1 MADTTHSR
9 WSGILKQVTA
19 DPGLRLEA
27 GPILDQA
34 RTVLAIAVGPANVW
48 LADPRQ
54 VAAPPETASWFQ
66 ARVEA
71 PVSLALRVAPDFAPQ
86 AERVLI
92 EVFVSVVATA
102 IERAEAPSAVRAPL
116 RSPHLLPLRSGSGM
130 VLVVDDEH
138 EVRAT
143 ARGMLEALGYS
154 AIEAE
159 DGPSALLLFDR
170 HRTELRAVL
179 LDMTMP
185 LMSGEE
191 VFRELRLRDPGVRVV
206 LSTGY
211 AQVDARRLGGLIG
224 LRGFLQKPYSVR
236 QLSETLSRALEDQ
249 GPDIR

>member
-1 MADTTHSR
+1 MAETPQIR
-9 WSGILKQVTA
+9 WTAILKQVTA
-19 DPGLRLEA
+19 DLGLRREA
-27 GPILDQA
+27 GPILAQA
-34 RTVLAIAVGPANVW
+34 RAVLTSTMGDANFW

-54 VAAPPETASWFQ
+54 ATAPPETASWFE
-66 ARVEA
+66 ARVEV
-71 PVSLALRVAPDFAPQ
+71 PVALALRVAPDFA

-102 IERAEAPSAVRAPL
+102 MQRADESPSAARAAT
-116 RSPHLLPLRSGSGM
+116 RSPRIPSLRSGSGM
-130 VLVVDDEH
+130 VLVVDDEA

-159 DGPSALLLFDR
+159 DGPTALVLFDR
-170 HRTELRAVL
+170 HRSELRAVL

-185 LMSGEE
+185 VMSGEE
-191 VFRELRLRDPGVRVV
+191 VFREMRLRDPGVRVV

-211 AQVDARRLGGLIG
+211 AQVDSRRLGGLIG

-236 QLSETLSRALEDQ
+236 LLSETLSRALEDRL
-249 GPDIR
+249 G

>member
-1 MADTTHSR
+1 MAETPQSR
-9 WSGILKQVTA
+9 WTAILKQVTA
-19 DPGLRLEA
+19 DPGLRREA
-27 GPILDQA
+27 GPILAQA
-34 RTVLAIAVGPANVW
+34 RAVLASTVGEANFW

-54 VAAPPETASWFQ
+54 ATAPPETARWFE
-66 ARVEA
+66 ARAEV
-71 PVSLALRVAPDFAPQ
+71 PVALALRVAPDFA

-102 IERAEAPSAVRAPL
+102 MERADESPSAARAAT
-116 RSPHLLPLRSGSGM
+116 RSPRIALLRSGSGM
-130 VLVVDDEH
+130 VLVVDDEA

-159 DGPSALLLFDR
+159 DGPTALVLFDR
-170 HRTELRAVL
+170 HRSELRAVL

-185 LMSGEE
+185 VMSGEE
-191 VFRELRLRDPGVRVV
+191 VFCELRLRDPGVRVV

-211 AQVDARRLGGLIG
+211 AQVDSRRLGGLIG

-236 QLSETLSRALEDQ
+236 LLSETLSRALEDRL
-249 GPDIR
+249 G